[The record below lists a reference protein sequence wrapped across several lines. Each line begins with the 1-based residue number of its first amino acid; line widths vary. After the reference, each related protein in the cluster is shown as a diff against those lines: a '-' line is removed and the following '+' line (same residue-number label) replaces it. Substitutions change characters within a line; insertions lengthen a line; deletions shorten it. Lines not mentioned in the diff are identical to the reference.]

1 MYDTITVTGY
11 VFSQF
16 FFKYKYFAYEVMVM
30 KKNLILCVT
39 VLLFSFLLLGKA
51 YGVERLS
58 DDERAQFSLSE
69 DFKNIDGVLRDEIL
83 DKANPSKVFK
93 CVPEVSS
100 ALF

>member
-1 MYDTITVTGY
+1 
-11 VFSQF
+11 
-16 FFKYKYFAYEVMVM
+16 M

-83 DKANPSKVFK
+83 DKANATLNSMGIKVNGD
-93 CVPEVSS
+93 
-100 ALF
+100 